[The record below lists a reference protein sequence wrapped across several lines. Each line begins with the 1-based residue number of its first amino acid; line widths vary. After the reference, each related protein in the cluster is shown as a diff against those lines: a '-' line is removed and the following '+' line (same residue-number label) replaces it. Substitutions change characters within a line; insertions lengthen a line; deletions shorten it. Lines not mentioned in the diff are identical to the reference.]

1 MSKKKLTPADFDR
14 WETPPGAIFAIEP
27 EEAPEEKKP
36 KKRAVAKSYAELRK
50 FNPFHDAQGKFSSS
64 HGFKSYSANPKTKAG
79 AMAIQRS
86 NAAGHGRTMNVH
98 RESKGESITQNANW
112 LATGKKPAVPAA
124 VSRARYQQRKLQQQQ
139 AQQQAQAAQ
148 KPAAAAP
155 KAPQAQAAQ
164 QPAAQAQKPQ
174 GNQHQMAQ
182 GKDISKTFKPDRTS
196 KKQVFD
202 QVAEQ
207 QGFDQKGRVV
217 SQKEFDAVVQK
228 TGIIAYRTWDP
239 GVDGVT
245 GKQTSASAFKKQ
257 FMEADSIQAAG
268 NGGRAYGGGT
278 YIATNSNPKPGTTPS
293 AQSSRSALQDSQSYG
308 YSSKRATATITL
320 DPSAKVAD
328 YNTVYSAF
336 KKLPSSTRS
345 QFGYDVGAWA
355 AAQGYDAM
363 RAKNA
368 GWNCDYVTIFNRTKA
383 IVLND

>member
-1 MSKKKLTPADFDR
+1 
-14 WETPPGAIFAIEP
+14 
-27 EEAPEEKKP
+27 
-36 KKRAVAKSYAELRK
+36 
-50 FNPFHDAQGKFSSS
+50 
-64 HGFKSYSANPKTKAG
+64 
-79 AMAIQRS
+79 
-86 NAAGHGRTMNVH
+86 
-98 RESKGESITQNANW
+98 
-112 LATGKKPAVPAA
+112 
-124 VSRARYQQRKLQQQQ
+124 
-139 AQQQAQAAQ
+139 
-148 KPAAAAP
+148 
-155 KAPQAQAAQ
+155 
-164 QPAAQAQKPQ
+164 
-174 GNQHQMAQ
+174 MAQ